1 MSGTT
6 IETTMDWTGIG
17 NHSPGKRASCAL
29 KDLWRAA
36 CLSALVFLAA
46 GDASAADPS
55 AGATGALRVPEP
67 LAIEQ
72 TLAQLDSPDW
82 MLKSEAIELLAKLK
96 TPAAIPA
103 LTVMVDNKKE
113 PWLAGAAL
121 VALAKISGSNVLAKA
136 VALSEDPA
144 PELRGSATEALG
156 VIGGADALAAVRRRL
171 EDADA
176 RVRYRAAAV
185 YALMRGK
192 EAWPDLAPLMAKPPV
207 EAIEQAARALGYV
220 GTAESRARI
229 QALLA
234 TNNVAAHP
242 AVLFGLRDTRD
253 PEIVPLLLQYLANLP
268 ARSDRAGPCMD
279 LLQSYGAE
287 FLSNPLHAVF
297 QSGSPKVWVAACQ
310 LLYAHPA
317 TEPAMALAAA
327 MEKASNPSDELVLAA
342 LSALSTPK
350 ACPAR
355 HTDLFARYLAHRDP
369 KCRSRAAA
377 CLGLSTNADLYALLR
392 ASLTDADGSVVR
404 SALLALS
411 RMPPESL
418 PKEGIVG
425 YLGAVLERKGPPD
438 FEILRIALT
447 LMATRGKPDE
457 FPKALAA
464 FYPILTGKDGRLR
477 YHAVGAL
484 RQLGGQAHARQ
495 LAAAQGYVLDWM
507 LIGTFLN
514 DEYNSGLT
522 NAFPPEVEIN
532 FKTNYV
538 ARYIWTGLESRK
550 VEERSV
556 SSERTAEW
564 QPWKVDEAD
573 GRVVLK
579 DAMPPPGT
587 WSVAYGVGDVAAPT
601 SKTVSVAVTATGPF
615 LFWLNGSKTAE
626 STNNRPGSAQ
636 FAATLKQ
643 GENRFMIKSC
653 TVRGE
658 WWYSVQISEA
668 DEASPKKR

>member
-1 MSGTT
+1 MRRRKAQEMGY
-6 IETTMDWTGIG
+6 
-17 NHSPGKRASCAL
+17 KRVP
-29 KDLWRAA
+29 WAA
-36 CLSALVFLAA
+36 CVLAGALLAA
-46 GDASAADPS
+46 APAPAAKPLAADPM
-55 AGATGALRVPEP
+55 
-67 LAIEQ
+67 AIEK
-72 TLAQLDSPDW
+72 TIAQLDSADW
-82 MLKSEAIELLAKLK
+82 MLQSEAIALLGQWKAQEAV
-96 TPAAIPA
+96 PR
-103 LTVMVDNKKE
+103 LTAMLSGKQG

-121 VALAKISGSNVLAKA
+121 MALAKISGSNVLEKT
-136 VALSEDPA
+136 VTLSEDAA
-144 PELRGSATEALG
+144 PELRGSAAEALG
-156 VIGGADALAAVRRRL
+156 IIGGADALAAVRRRL

-185 YALMRGK
+185 YALLRGK
-192 EAWPDLAPLMAKPPV
+192 EAWPDLAPLMAKPPA

-220 GTAESRARI
+220 GTDESRARI
-229 QALLA
+229 QVLLA

-279 LLQSYGAE
+279 LLQSYGAD
-287 FLSNPLHAVF
+287 FLARPLVEVF
-297 QSGSPKVWVAACQ
+297 QSGKSNVWVAACS

-327 MEKASNPSDELVLAA
+327 MEKLSNPSDELVLAA

-355 HTDLFARYLAHRDP
+355 RTDLFARYLTHRDP
-369 KCRSRAAA
+369 KCRSKAAA

-418 PKEGIVG
+418 PIEGIVG

-457 FPKALAA
+457 FPQALAA
-464 FYPILTGKDGRLR
+464 LDPILNGKDGRLR

-522 NAFPPEVEIN
+522 NAFPPETEIN

-550 VEERSV
+550 VEDRSV
-556 SSERTAEW
+556 SSERTVEW
-564 QPWKVDEAD
+564 QPWKVDESD
-573 GRVVLK
+573 GKVVLK

-587 WSVAYGVGDVAAPT
+587 WSVAYGVGDVAAVT
-601 SKTVSVAVTATGPF
+601 SKTVSVDVTATGPF
-615 LFWLNGSKTAE
+615 LFWLNGRKTAE

-636 FAATLKQ
+636 FTATLKQ

-658 WWYSVQISEA
+658 WWFSVQINEA
-668 DEASPKKR
+668 DEAPPKKR